1 MRPQVRVMFASTT
14 TSKLLIWVVALLC
27 PIQPLLGT
35 TLLCHASST
44 THADDDCG
52 THSRSCDHESCPDSM
67 DAGGENR
74 SFASTPG
81 LPTERHCPPNCWCR
95 LTSQPLGLL
104 QQSTSHQVSVSSL
117 LGSHDSLPTFVPNL
131 RIDGPRRLACNGTSQ
146 ESCAIFCRFLI

>member
-52 THSRSCDHESCPDSM
+52 NHSRSCEHESCSEWM

-74 SFASTPG
+74 GLDSTADS
-81 LPTERHCPPNCWCR
+81 PTERHCPPDCGCR
-95 LTSQPLGLL
+95 LRSQPLGLPH
-104 QQSTSHQVSVSSL
+104 QSIRHLVSVNSLFSSHKCFTTL
-117 LGSHDSLPTFVPNL
+117 VPNL
-131 RIDGPRRLACNGTSQ
+131 RVDALRRPACDRTPQ